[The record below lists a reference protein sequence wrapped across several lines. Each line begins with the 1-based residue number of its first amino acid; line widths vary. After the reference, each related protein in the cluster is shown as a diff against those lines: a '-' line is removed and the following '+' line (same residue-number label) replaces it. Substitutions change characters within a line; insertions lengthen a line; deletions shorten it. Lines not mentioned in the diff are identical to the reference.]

1 MSKRKR
7 ITPEPEPELPPVD
20 LGPIIASLRE
30 IGPDGLLLVA
40 IKGNVY
46 TDLSTIE
53 DSRELERLFKS
64 AAATTRL
71 RRVFE

>member
-20 LGPIIASLRE
+20 LEPIIASLRE

-40 IKGNVY
+40 IKGNVH

-64 AAATTRL
+64 AATTTRL

>member
-20 LGPIIASLRE
+20 LEPIIASLRE

-46 TDLSTIE
+46 TDLSTF
-53 DSRELERLFKS
+53 DDLRERERLFKS
-64 AAATTRL
+64 AATSARL
-71 RRVFE
+71 MRVFQ